1 VTVPS
6 SLVSALAAP
15 IREVQALVGPGWS
28 GDGDPATVL
37 ADVRDALNDVS
48 AAGRRA
54 WNDAAGQWAGA
65 GADAA
70 SEFTHATVTAVDAL
84 AIRADHLGATTAN
97 AADAV
102 ARARA
107 RLRTIID
114 EFEARAAA
122 LEADLEAPGAAE
134 SLIDEARRALDEAVA
149 VVDELRAELDA
160 QAAAVTAPPG
170 SAAPTMPA
178 ATTPT
183 AAVPGWAGGTG
194 LGSSGLGSSGLGS
207 SGAGSSGAGASGGG
221 WPSGAPFPSAQGGWS
236 DTDTSAPTRELSD
249 PTEFGSG
256 VGVTLPD
263 GSTATAPNAVAASAV
278 RHALTQLGVPYD
290 WGGTTPG
297 VGLDCSGLT
306 QWAYHEAGL
315 DLPRLAQEQDVGAG
329 VDRGSL
335 RPGDLA
341 VWDGHVAMIVGSGLM
356 IEAGDPVQLSPIRT
370 TNAGQGFQGF
380 WRPTA

>member
-6 SLVSALAAP
+6 SLVSALSAP

-28 GDGDPATVL
+28 GDDDAAAVL
-37 ADVRDALNDVS
+37 SGVRDALADVS

-54 WNDAAGQWAGA
+54 WNDAAGQWVGA

-70 SEFTHATVTAVDAL
+70 CQFTHATVTAVDAL
-84 AIRADHLGATTAN
+84 AIRAEHLGASTAK

-102 ARARA
+102 ARARD
-107 RLRTIID
+107 RLRAIVE
-114 EFEARAAA
+114 EFEERAAA
-122 LEADLEAPGAAE
+122 IEADLEAPGAVE
-134 SLIDEARRALDEAVA
+134 ELIAEARRALDEAVA
-149 VVDELRAELDA
+149 VVDELRTELDA
-160 QAAAVTAPPG
+160 QVAAVSAPAG
-170 SAAPTMPA
+170 PA
-178 ATTPT
+178 TPT
-183 AAVPGWAGGTG
+183 VPAAAVPGWAGGSG
-194 LGSSGLGSSGLGS
+194 SGSSGSGG
-207 SGAGSSGAGASGGG
+207 SGAGLGASGGG
-221 WPSGAPFPSAQGGWS
+221 SPFSWP
-236 DTDTSAPTRELSD
+236 DTDAGTPARELAD
-249 PTEFGSG
+249 PAEFGSG
-256 VGVTLPD
+256 VAVTLPD

-315 DLPRLAQEQDVGAG
+315 DLPRLAQEQDVGAA
-329 VDRGSL
+329 VSQNDL

-341 VWDGHVAMIVGSGLM
+341 VWDGHVAMIAGDGLM
-356 IEAGDPVQLSPIRT
+356 VEAGDPVQLSPIRT

>member
-6 SLVSALAAP
+6 SLVSALSAP
-15 IREVQALVGPGWS
+15 IREVQAQVGPGWS
-28 GDGDPATVL
+28 GDDDAAAVL
-37 ADVRDALNDVS
+37 SGARDALADVS

-54 WNDAAGQWAGA
+54 WNDAAGQWVGD

-70 SEFTHATVTAVDAL
+70 AQFSHATVTAVDAL
-84 AIRADHLGATTAN
+84 AIRAEHLGASTAK

-102 ARARA
+102 AGARA
-107 RLRTIID
+107 RLRTIVE

-122 LEADLEAPGAAE
+122 LEADLDAPGAAE
-134 SLIDEARRALDEAVA
+134 ELIAEARRALDEAVA
-149 VVDELRAELDA
+149 VVDELRTELDA
-160 QAAAVTAPPG
+160 QAAAVSAPPG
-170 SAAPTMPA
+170 SATPTMPA
-178 ATTPT
+178 A
-183 AAVPGWAGGTG
+183 AVPGWGGGSGSGTSGSGGSGPG
-194 LGSSGLGSSGLGS
+194 L
-207 SGAGSSGAGASGGG
+207 GASGGG
-221 WPSGAPFPSAQGGWS
+221 SPFSSGQATPWS
-236 DTDTSAPTRELSD
+236 DTGASAPARELAD
-249 PTEFGSG
+249 PAEFGSG
-256 VGVTLPD
+256 VAVTLPD

-315 DLPRLAQEQDVGAG
+315 DLPRLAQEQDVGAA
-329 VDRGSL
+329 VNQASL

-341 VWDGHVAMIVGSGLM
+341 VWDGHVAMIAGGGLM
-356 IEAGDPVQLSPIRT
+356 VEAGDPVQLSPIRT

-380 WRPTA
+380 WRPTE

>member
-6 SLVSALAAP
+6 PLVTALSTP

-28 GDGDPATVL
+28 GEDPAAVL
-37 ADVRDALNDVS
+37 SGVRDALADVS
-48 AAGRRA
+48 VAGRRA
-54 WNDAAGQWAGA
+54 WNDAAGQWAGD

-84 AIRADHLGATTAN
+84 AARAEQLGASTAK

-107 RLRTIID
+107 RLHEIVED
-114 EFEARAAA
+114 FEARAAA
-122 LEADLEAPGAAE
+122 LEADLDAPGVAE
-134 SLIDEARRALDEAVA
+134 ELMSEARRALDEAVA
-149 VVDELRAELDA
+149 VVDELRTELDA
-160 QAAAVTAPPG
+160 QAAAVSAPPAG
-170 SAAPTMPA
+170 PAATMPA
-178 ATTPT
+178 A
-183 AAVPGWAGGTG
+183 AMPGWSGGSG
-194 LGSSGLGSSGLGS
+194 SGSSGSGSGGSSPGLGTS
-207 SGAGSSGAGASGGG
+207 AGGSPFAWPDADAGA
-221 WPSGAPFPSAQGGWS
+221 PA
-236 DTDTSAPTRELSD
+236 RELAD
-249 PTEFGSG
+249 PAEFGSG

-263 GSTATAPNAVAASAV
+263 GSTSTAPNAVAASAV

-315 DLPRLAQEQDVGAG
+315 DLPRLAQEQDVGAA
-329 VDRGSL
+329 VSRDDL

-341 VWDGHVAMIVGSGLM
+341 VWDGHVAMIVGDGTM
-356 IEAGDPVQLSPIRT
+356 IEAGDPVKLSPIRT